1 MKNKVVDRRDI
12 VLILAVGFFVIGVIH
27 IGHTAPYF
35 INDGDTATR
44 SVDENAAVGTNVG
57 AAFTIDKDG
66 FKTVRYEF
74 PDYNN
79 KFEYIVGRDKNF
91 VQIQTKVRLNYE
103 VQSSYTVRLILK
115 Y

>member
-1 MKNKVVDRRDI
+1 MKNKTVDCKTI
-12 VLILAVGFFVIGVIH
+12 VLILAVGLFVIGVTH

-35 INDGDTATR
+35 INEGDTATR

-66 FKTVRYEF
+66 SKTVRYEF

-79 KFEYIVGRDKNF
+79 KFEYIVGLNKKLCSDKN
-91 VQIQTKVRLNYE
+91 
-103 VQSSYTVRLILK
+103 
-115 Y
+115 